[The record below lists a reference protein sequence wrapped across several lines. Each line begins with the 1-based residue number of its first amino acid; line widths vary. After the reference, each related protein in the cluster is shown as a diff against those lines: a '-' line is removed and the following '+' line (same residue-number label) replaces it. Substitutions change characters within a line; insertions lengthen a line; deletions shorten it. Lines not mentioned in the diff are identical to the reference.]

1 MQDSDAMGA
10 LSSRS
15 QLGRPLS
22 PSPVPWDASGAGRR
36 LRGRRGGGRGA
47 VPTIARKEDE
57 AAQVNLAEA
66 AQASGGSLL
75 WFVFAGFAAPLALA
89 GWPRRPASL
98 LRADMRRYAG
108 KQRGSAQRA
117 CGRTRPACI
126 PNYGGRKWSAPLLL
140 FSYFLFRNKNDT
152 ILSETE
158 QRQYISKTKLSDR

>member
-1 MQDSDAMGA
+1 MGA

-57 AAQVNLAEA
+57 AAQ
-66 AQASGGSLL
+66 ASGGSLL

-89 GWPRRPASL
+89 GWPRKPVSL
-98 LRADMRRYAG
+98 SRAAMRRTAG
-108 KQRGSAQRA
+108 MRCGFAQRV
-117 CGRTRPACI
+117 
-126 PNYGGRKWSAPLLL
+126 GG
-140 FSYFLFRNKNDT
+140 
-152 ILSETE
+152 
-158 QRQYISKTKLSDR
+158 

>member
-1 MQDSDAMGA
+1 MQDGDAMGA

-89 GWPRRPASL
+89 GWPRKPVSL
-98 LRADMRRYAG
+98 SRAAMRRIAG
-108 KQRGSAQRA
+108 MRCGFAQRV
-117 CGRTRPACI
+117 
-126 PNYGGRKWSAPLLL
+126 GGLHP
-140 FSYFLFRNKNDT
+140 
-152 ILSETE
+152 
-158 QRQYISKTKLSDR
+158 